1 MKLLGRVV
9 VILIAVF
16 RNISA
21 FFTLENTLSTKVRLC
36 VYPSWQSVLVQT
48 PWYHIHHTFL
58 PAGFRKYCSHIL
70 MLEQSFYIEIDT
82 SKIII
87 RHLPVKKNFLIFH
100 YQLLSAFKLLSV
112 P

>member
-1 MKLLGRVV
+1 
-9 VILIAVF
+9 
-16 RNISA
+16 
-21 FFTLENTLSTKVRLC
+21 
-36 VYPSWQSVLVQT
+36 
-48 PWYHIHHTFL
+48 
-58 PAGFRKYCSHIL
+58 